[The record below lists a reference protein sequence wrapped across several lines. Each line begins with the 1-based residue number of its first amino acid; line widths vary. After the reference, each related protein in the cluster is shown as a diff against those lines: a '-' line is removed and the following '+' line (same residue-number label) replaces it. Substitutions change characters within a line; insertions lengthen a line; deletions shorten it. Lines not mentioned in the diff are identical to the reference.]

1 MGPAPKRSALSK
13 TPRTTVAVN
22 SKNFLT
28 ELKRRNVYKVAIA
41 YAVVA
46 WLLMQVARQIFPFF
60 DIPNWV
66 VRLVV
71 LLLVIGFPIALIIA
85 WAFELTPEG
94 IKRTEAA
101 EGVRAKPS
109 RNRAWIYVVLIAGA
123 ISIGLFFLGRLT
135 VGLRQGVS
143 ETVSA
148 KSIAVLP
155 FESLSEDKANAYFAE
170 GIQDEILT
178 RLAKIADLKVIS
190 RTSSQKY
197 KSAPNNL
204 REIAQQLGVT
214 SVLEGS
220 VQKAA
225 DQVRISVQL
234 VNALNDSHIWAETYD
249 RKLIDVFQVESDVAQ
264 KIANSLEAKLTGRE
278 KKEISRIGTTNPEAY
293 DAFLRALAVLHAQGP
308 ENEKKLVEFAGRAVA
323 LDPNYAEAWAML
335 GIAEAQKYFDFE
347 RTDAQLTRARTAAET
362 ALRLAPEMAD
372 AHGAMGMFYYYCLQD
387 YDHALTE
394 LNIAR
399 ERAPNDANIWLSI
412 GLVRRR
418 QGKLNESIEVQ
429 KQASKLDPL
438 NEDIWVNLGRSY
450 RGARRFDEAR
460 TMFDHALT
468 IAPGDLEVTAEKAA
482 TYRAEGDLD
491 AAGRLLEGVEIPP
504 NNIPSALRFYG
515 EQLALLVWRRQFD
528 QAVAKVS
535 ADVARAKN
543 LPPIIV
549 ALSANFTGYLHT
561 VKGDLTTARPFFL
574 QAQRE
579 LQTLREQGDAG
590 LLLADTLLEVDARL
604 GERQEVEREADVLL
618 KTTEKDAWRFPKSQE
633 VIARA
638 YAILGDADRAV
649 PLLERLLKIPY
660 DSSITP
666 AMLRLDPIW
675 DPLRNDPRFQQ
686 LIVEKKP

>member
-1 MGPAPKRSALSK
+1 MNP
-13 TPRTTVAVN
+13 
-22 SKNFLT
+22 KNFFT

-46 WLLMQVARQIFPFF
+46 WLLMQIASQIFPFF

-123 ISIGLFFLGRLT
+123 TSIGLFSLGRFT
-135 VGLRQGVS
+135 VGLRQRVS
-143 ETVSA
+143 ETVPA

-155 FESLSEDKANAYFAE
+155 FESLSEDKSNAYFAE

-190 RTSSQKY
+190 RTSTQKY
-197 KSAPNNL
+197 KSAPTNL

-225 DQVRISVQL
+225 NQVRISVQL
-234 VNALNDSHIWAETYD
+234 VNAINDSHIWAETYD

-278 KKEISRIGTTNPEAY
+278 KKEISRIGTANAEAY

-308 ENEKKLVEFAGRAVA
+308 ENEKKLVEFARRAVA

-347 RTDAQLTRARTAAET
+347 RTDAQSMRARTAAET

-387 YDHALTE
+387 YDRALTE

-412 GLVRRR
+412 GLVQRR
-418 QGKLNESIEVQ
+418 QGKLDESIEVQ

-482 TYRAEGDLD
+482 TYLAEGDLD

-504 NNIPSALRFYG
+504 NNIPSALRFYS
-515 EQLALLVWRRQFD
+515 EQLALLVWRRQFN
-528 QAVAKVS
+528 QALAKVS

-549 ALSANFTGYLHT
+549 ALSDNFTGYLHT
-561 VKGDLTTARPFFL
+561 VKGDLTTARPLFL

-579 LQTLREQGDAG
+579 LRTLREQGDAG

-633 VIARA
+633 IIARA